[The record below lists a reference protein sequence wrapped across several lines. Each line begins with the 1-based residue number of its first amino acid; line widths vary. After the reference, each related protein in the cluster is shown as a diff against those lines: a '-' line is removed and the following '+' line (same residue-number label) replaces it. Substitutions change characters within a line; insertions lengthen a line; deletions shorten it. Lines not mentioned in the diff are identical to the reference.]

1 MVKLKIKPRKTK
13 PNKKGHKEQYLEKE
27 ATNQRRKERK
37 NYVKCDQKL
46 FTTVG
51 NKFSDNLS
59 ERGTRERKQK
69 FLFLF

>member
-37 NYVKCDQKL
+37 NYVMWSKAIHDHK
-46 FTTVG
+46 
-51 NKFSDNLS
+51 K
-59 ERGTRERKQK
+59 
-69 FLFLF
+69 